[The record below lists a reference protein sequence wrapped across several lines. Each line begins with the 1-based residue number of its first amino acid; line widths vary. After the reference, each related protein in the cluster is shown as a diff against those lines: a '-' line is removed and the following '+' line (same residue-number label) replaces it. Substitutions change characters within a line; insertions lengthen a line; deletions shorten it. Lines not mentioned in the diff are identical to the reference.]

1 MRNRAELDDATI
13 RWLYEHSNGNV
24 STVVS
29 LLHDA
34 QELAIMDGREVLN
47 VETLNAA
54 YKNRM
59 KMLHSY
65 IAPSRKAQ
73 TSRVKKDAPL
83 PLPEQES
90 KAATVNVS
98 ALIQQ
103 AKNEGREIAHFLKQH
118 ISVEEVRI

>member
-1 MRNRAELDDATI
+1 
-13 RWLYEHSNGNV
+13 
-24 STVVS
+24 
-29 LLHDA
+29 
-34 QELAIMDGREVLN
+34 MDGSEVLN
-47 VETLNAA
+47 VEILNAA

-65 IAPSRKAQ
+65 IAPSKKPQ
-73 TSRVKKDAPL
+73 TSRVKKDA